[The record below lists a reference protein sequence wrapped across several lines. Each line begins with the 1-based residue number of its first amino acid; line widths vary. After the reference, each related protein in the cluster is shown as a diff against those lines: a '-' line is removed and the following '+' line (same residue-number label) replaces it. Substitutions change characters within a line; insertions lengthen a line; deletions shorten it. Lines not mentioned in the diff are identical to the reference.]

1 MVIFD
6 QLKISDNGREMHIG
20 FHINKADYFNNIY
33 LESLTIMVANQVSE
47 TDPLTSTANYIYKYD
62 FPSGMKEYNVV
73 LDKGS
78 FDAASNNWNPTTGEA
93 IDSSKPYAN
102 TSFDTLNLSSDLF
115 FVYVKCAEG
124 VIIGC
129 PPCRLDELTTLG
141 VTFDEN
147 LLHQKVL
154 GYTKELADSC
164 NIPRG
169 FIDLI
174 LLWQAFKSSIETE
187 HYIQAIKYWKMLF
200 NNNKSYNSKGCGCHG
215 QNSI

>member
-47 TDPLTSTANYIYKYD
+47 TDPLTPTADFIYQVVFD
-62 FPSGMKEYNVV
+62 ENIKEYNTV
-73 LDKGS
+73 LLSTDFNENFTGS
-78 FDAASNNWNPTTGEA
+78 SLSN
-93 IDSSKPYAN
+93 
-102 TSFDTLNLSSDLF
+102 DLF
-115 FVYVKCAEG
+115 FVYVKCKDAP
-124 VIIGC
+124 IIGC

-154 GYTKELADSC
+154 SYTKELAENC
-164 NIPRG
+164 NISKG

-174 LLWQAFKSSIETE
+174 LLWQAFRSSVETE
-187 HYIQAIKYWKMLF
+187 HYIQARKYWEILF
-200 NNNKSYNSKGCGCHG
+200 SNNRFYSSKGCNCYGK
-215 QNSI
+215 NSI

>member
-20 FHINKADYFNNIY
+20 FHINRADYFNNIY

-47 TDPLTSTANYIYKYD
+47 TDPLTPTADFIYQIVFNED
-62 FPSGMKEYNVV
+62 IKEYNTV
-73 LDKGS
+73 LLSTDFNENFTGS
-78 FDAASNNWNPTTGEA
+78 SLSN
-93 IDSSKPYAN
+93 
-102 TSFDTLNLSSDLF
+102 DLF
-115 FVYVKCAEG
+115 FVYVKCKDAPL
-124 VIIGC
+124 IGC